1 MSEDLLVL
9 TDENGEELQFE
20 VLDIME
26 HKGEEYIVL
35 FPEDGDEDEPVHIL
49 RVTSEDLDSGEE
61 QYEGLDDREL
71 IETLYQQF
79 CKRNGL

>member
-1 MSEDLLVL
+1 MNEDLLVL

-35 FPEDGDEDEPVHIL
+35 FPADGDEDEPVHIL
-49 RVTSEDLDSGEE
+49 RVTSEALGSGEE

>member
-1 MSEDLLVL
+1 MSEDILTL

-26 HKGEEYIVL
+26 HEGDEYIVL
-35 FPEDGDEDEPVHIL
+35 YPAEADDDEPVHIL
-49 RVTSEDLDSGEE
+49 RVTLENIDNGEG

-71 IETLYQQF
+71 VETLYQYF

>member
-1 MSEDLLVL
+1 MNEDLLVL

>member
-1 MSEDLLVL
+1 MNEDMLIL

-26 HKGEEYIVL
+26 HEGEEYIVL
-35 FPEDGDEDEPVHIL
+35 FPADADEDEPVHIL
-49 RVTSEDLDSGEE
+49 RVTSENIDNGEE
-61 QYEGLDDREL
+61 QYEGLEDMEL
-71 IETLYQQF
+71 IETLYQKF

>member
-1 MSEDLLVL
+1 MSEDMLVL

-26 HKGEEYIVL
+26 HEGEEYIVL
-35 FPEDGDEDEPVHIL
+35 FPEDADEDEPVHIL
-49 RVTSEDLDSGEE
+49 RVASENIDNGEE
-61 QYEGLDDREL
+61 QYEGLDDMEL